1 MDPDIRQTWD
11 LLDKAQIVISKTAI
25 ARWTPSQRMDA
36 RTWALLEI
44 DAQRR
49 GDPGHVWPE
58 FLREALR

>member
-1 MDPDIRQTWD
+1 MDPDIRQTRE
-11 LLDKAQIVISKTAI
+11 LLEKAQIAITTTAI